1 MVHSEGFTYGEPL
14 GTVLVADKG
23 GTRAGLAPEE
33 ERLIAVDTKLDVGGN
48 G

>member
-1 MVHSEGFTYGEPL
+1 MVHSEGFTDGEPL

-23 GTRAGLAPEE
+23 GTRAEFAAEE
-33 ERLIAVDTKLDVGGN
+33 ERLIAVETKLEVGEN